1 MQSLLLFGVAAL
13 SLGIIDAAQDTW
25 QVGQSVKTTSG
36 DVTGRP
42 ASYAGSEQVSE
53 YLGIPYAA
61 PPVGDLRWLAPQ
73 PYKAN
78 GTIAANKFVS
88 TVEHPS
94 QRRHN

>member
-1 MQSLLLFGVAAL
+1 MLTMQSVLLFGVAAL

-88 TVEHPS
+88 IVEHPS
-94 QRRHN
+94 